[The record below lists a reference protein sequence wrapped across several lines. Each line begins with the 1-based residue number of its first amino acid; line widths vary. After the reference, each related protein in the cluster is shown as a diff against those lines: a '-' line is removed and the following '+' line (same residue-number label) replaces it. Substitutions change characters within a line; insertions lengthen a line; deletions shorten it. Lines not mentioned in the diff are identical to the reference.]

1 MRASAPTTDAAIER
15 DEDGDIINPL
25 GEGAL
30 RSHLP
35 GQRLSSETTAPS
47 PSLPSCRSSKTASSH
62 HHIDMAT
69 RAIERDGRFHID
81 REVIST
87 IQRPIGQQLELAIRW
102 DEGELLVDLESTVRL
117 S

>member
-1 MRASAPTTDAAIER
+1 MHASAPTTDAAIER

-35 GQRLSSETTAPS
+35 ARLSSETAAPS

-62 HHIDMAT
+62 HYIDMAT